1 MCQIKAEQ
9 FRRLAVECERQAEL
23 AAGEPLFREMQ
34 ARLAKSYSA
43 LAEAEDWL
51 DGLLANSAAAATR
64 TPEIEI
70 VRAA

>member
-9 FRRLAVECERQAEL
+9 FRRLATECERQAEL
-23 AAGEPLFREMQ
+23 ADGEPMFREMQ
-34 ARLAKSYSA
+34 SHLAKSYSA

-51 DGLLANSAAAATR
+51 DGLTTDREAFHADNEHS
-64 TPEIEI
+64 I